1 MIKGGSTCERGTHDG
16 AQAFL
21 GLGGASD
28 WRRPWHRSG
37 LRRPAGGG
45 RRTGTVTD
53 LDLSAAQEVVAG
65 LPDAAGPHV
74 ALVIDVTDRLSVD
87 KAVAQAADVFGGLD
101 GVVNVAGG
109 DLPHGAFEEISD
121 EIWLHLLELNL
132 VGSRGSVVR
141 RSHS

>member
-45 RRTGTVTD
+45 RRTGSGHRSRPQRGPGGRRRHYPTVPVRISPWSST
-53 LDLSAAQEVVAG
+53 LLTGCRS
-65 LPDAAGPHV
+65 
-74 ALVIDVTDRLSVD
+74 IRRLRRRLTSS
-87 KAVAQAADVFGGLD
+87 
-101 GVVNVAGG
+101 
-109 DLPHGAFEEISD
+109 E
-121 EIWLHLLELNL
+121 
-132 VGSRGSVVR
+132 GSTEW
-141 RSHS
+141 